1 MIYPSLKRKCAPNPG
16 WFIAKK
22 GMVYEFAAN
31 TLNTTNLPSDLPPDG
46 LLQLSPV
53 LAGVGGD
60 GRVAIS
66 TKETVVKT
74 RSLLGD

>member
-1 MIYPSLKRKCAPNPG
+1 MPG
-16 WFIAKK
+16 VVQMLVIDERVAKK

-31 TLNTTNLPSDLPPDG
+31 TLDTTNLPSDLPPDG
-46 LLQLSPV
+46 PLQLSLV

-60 GRVAIS
+60 GRVVIS